1 MGTVVNI
8 GMFSRHA
15 SFSSIVRRPKGV
27 RGGGRADARR
37 AARAA
42 IAGDP
47 RTSIRGAS
55 SAPVK
60 SAPAVLANDED
71 AWLGILRDAVAR
83 EGGTLRCSP
92 SARPDHTRGVRA
104 FAQYWRRGDASSH
117 DEDDACY
124 HANQPFTGAEK
135 TKTADAKDGKGNVW
149 SNALE
154 FIRGSV
160 DIEDDV
166 DPAGSHPVLEALLA
180 RKRSGSVPSHRTD
193 GMRIGLAVEGGGM
206 KGVIS
211 AGACGEILRAGF
223 ADCFDAVYG
232 SSAGAMNLTYY
243 LANQPEGIRA
253 YEEDLVDGGF
263 LDLRRL
269 PALNRGRKGRKGKR
283 NEDGADED
291 DEEEKVQPAMD
302 VSYLVDGVMDGTTN
316 RALRWDLLMNSRVP
330 LKVVATS
337 LDTLTPVVLE
347 GPWRG
352 VEDLKQCLKASAAV
366 PTLAGPEPVTWRG
379 QRLVDA
385 AVMEPVPVHAAIAD
399 GCTHVLVLCTR
410 SLPPLGEK
418 RTESVSSEVSSV
430 PPSSITA
437 DSLVPAAAGNGG
449 PSRPNG
455 GMFFSRVGMFFDRR
469 RRRRGPAPSAAGGEG
484 NDYTERLHLAGDGT
498 ENTTERRKRQKNFI
512 IRALGGMLYHVVRGA
527 LLTPPHM
534 KDAWAT
540 YDLHRRLHDES
551 EGGEMKSLDD
561 ALILARD
568 NPDAAVKART
578 FPGGAHVF
586 PIAPP
591 VAPKGVSSLCQESE
605 DLAAASEAGRQAA
618 EAVFAPLL
626 NRNIASWS

>member
-1 MGTVVNI
+1 MNI
-8 GMFSRHA
+8 GMFSGHA

-27 RGGGRADARR
+27 RRGGRAAARR

-60 SAPAVLANDED
+60 SAPAALADDED

-117 DEDDACY
+117 DEDDALSSTN
-124 HANQPFTGAEK
+124 HSFIAEK
-135 TKTADAKDGKGNVW
+135 TKTAAAKDGKGPW

-166 DPAGSHPVLEALLA
+166 NPAGGHPVLEALLA
-180 RKRSGSVPSHRTD
+180 RKRSESVPGERTD

-211 AGACGEILRAGF
+211 AGACGEILRSGF

-283 NEDGADED
+283 NEDGSDED
-291 DEEEKVQPAMD
+291 DDEEKVQPAMD

-337 LDTLTPVVLE
+337 LDALTPVVLE

-366 PTLAGPEPVTWRG
+366 PTLAGPEPVMWRG

-418 RTESVSSEVSSV
+418 RTESVSSDVSSV

-437 DSLVPAAAGNGG
+437 DSLVPAAAGNG

-469 RRRRGPAPSAAGGEG
+469 RRRGPAPSAAGGEG
-484 NDYTERLHLAGDGT
+484 NVAVGDGT
-498 ENTTERRKRQKNFI
+498 ENTTERRKRKNFI
-512 IRALGGMLYHVVRGA
+512 VRALGGMLYHVVRGA

-540 YDLHRRLHDES
+540 YDLHCRLHDES

-568 NPDAAVKART
+568 DPDAAVRART

-605 DLAAASEAGRQAA
+605 VLAAASEAGRQAA

-626 NRNIASWS
+626 NGNIASWS

>member
-1 MGTVVNI
+1 MNI
-8 GMFSRHA
+8 GMFSGHA

-27 RGGGRADARR
+27 RRGGRAAARR

-60 SAPAVLANDED
+60 SAPAALADDED

-117 DEDDACY
+117 DEDDALSSTN
-124 HANQPFTGAEK
+124 HSFIAEK
-135 TKTADAKDGKGNVW
+135 TKTAAAKDGKGPW

-166 DPAGSHPVLEALLA
+166 DPAGGHPVLEALLA
-180 RKRSGSVPSHRTD
+180 RKRSESVPGERTD

-211 AGACGEILRAGF
+211 AGACGEILRSGF

-291 DEEEKVQPAMD
+291 DDEEKVQPAMD

-366 PTLAGPEPVTWRG
+366 PTLAGPEPVMWRG

-418 RTESVSSEVSSV
+418 RTESVSSDVSSV

-437 DSLVPAAAGNGG
+437 DSLVPAAAGNG

-469 RRRRGPAPSAAGGEG
+469 RRRGPAPSAAGGEG
-484 NDYTERLHLAGDGT
+484 NVAVGDGT
-498 ENTTERRKRQKNFI
+498 ENTTERRKRKNFI
-512 IRALGGMLYHVVRGA
+512 VRALGGMLYHVVRGA

-540 YDLHRRLHDES
+540 YDLHCRLHDES

-568 NPDAAVKART
+568 DPDAAVRART

-605 DLAAASEAGRQAA
+605 VLAAASEAGRQAA

>member
-1 MGTVVNI
+1 METLSNTA
-8 GMFSRHA
+8 MFSKLT
-15 SFSSIVRRPKGV
+15 SFSVNASRPKGV
-27 RGGGRADARR
+27 GRRGTGDARR
-37 AARAA
+37 EICAA

-47 RTSIRGAS
+47 RTSARVAT
-55 SAPVK
+55 
-60 SAPAVLANDED
+60 SAPASIPPAARVGEKD
-71 AWLGILRDAVAR
+71 AWLGILKNAVER
-83 EGGTLRCSP
+83 EGGTLKCSP

-104 FAQYWRRGDASSH
+104 SAQYWRMGDASSH
-117 DEDDACY
+117 DED
-124 HANQPFTGAEK
+124 GAWGASMKELQSSQAEESKK
-135 TKTADAKDGKGNVW
+135 TRKTSLW

-154 FIRGSV
+154 FIRGIV
-160 DIEDDV
+160 ELEDDV
-166 DPAGSHPVLEALLA
+166 DVDTEGHPVLEAILA
-180 RKRSGSVPSHRTD
+180 RKRSGSVPGDRSD

-211 AGACGEILRAGF
+211 AGMCGEMLRCGF

-243 LANQPEGIRA
+243 LANQPEGIAA

-269 PALNRGRKGRKGKR
+269 PALQRMGPRKGKKG
-283 NEDGADED
+283 ESMDKSWDESVDED
-291 DEEEKVQPAMD
+291 PGPDTVRPAMD
-302 VSYLVDGVMDGTTN
+302 VSYLVDGVMDHSPTRPLN
-316 RALRWDLLMNSRVP
+316 WDALINSRVP

-347 GPWRG
+347 GPWKG

-366 PTLAGPEPVTWRG
+366 PIFAGPEPVTWRG

-418 RTESVSSEVSSV
+418 MPASTADDPAV

-449 PSRPNG
+449 SSRPDG
-455 GMFFSRVGMFFDRR
+455 GMFFSRVGGFLDR

-484 NDYTERLHLAGDGT
+484 DGAMVEAS
-498 ENTTERRKRQKNFI
+498 ENTSEKKKRKNFI
-512 IRALGGMLYHVVRGA
+512 VKALGGMLYQVVRGA

-551 EGGEMKSLDD
+551 EGGEMQSLDD
-561 ALILARD
+561 ALLLARD
-568 NPDAAVKART
+568 DPSAATEAKT
-578 FPGGAHVF
+578 FPGGAHVY

-591 VAPKGVSSLCQESE
+591 VSPKGVGSLCQERE
-605 DLAAASEAGRQAA
+605 LLAAANEAGREAA
-618 EAVFAPLL
+618 EAVLVPLL
-626 NRNIASWS
+626 NRNIASWN

>member
-1 MGTVVNI
+1 METLSNTA
-8 GMFSRHA
+8 MFSKLT
-15 SFSSIVRRPKGV
+15 SFSVNASRPKGV
-27 RGGGRADARR
+27 GRRGRGDARR
-37 AARAA
+37 EIRAA

-47 RTSIRGAS
+47 RTSARVAT
-55 SAPVK
+55 
-60 SAPAVLANDED
+60 SAPASIRPAARVEEKD
-71 AWLGILRDAVAR
+71 AWLGILKNAVER
-83 EGGTLRCSP
+83 EGGTLKCSP

-104 FAQYWRRGDASSH
+104 FAQYWRMGDASSH
-117 DEDDACY
+117 DED
-124 HANQPFTGAEK
+124 GAWGASMKELQSSQAEESKK
-135 TKTADAKDGKGNVW
+135 TRKTSLW

-160 DIEDDV
+160 ELEDDV
-166 DPAGSHPVLEALLA
+166 DVDTEGHPVLEAILA
-180 RKRSGSVPSHRTD
+180 RKRSGSVPGDRSD

-211 AGACGEILRAGF
+211 AGMCGEMLRCGF

-243 LANQPEGIRA
+243 LANQPEGIAA

-269 PALNRGRKGRKGKR
+269 PALQRMGPRKGKKG
-283 NEDGADED
+283 ESMDKSWDESVDED
-291 DEEEKVQPAMD
+291 PGPDQVRPAMD
-302 VSYLVDGVMDGTTN
+302 VSYLVDGVMDHSPTRPLN
-316 RALRWDLLMNSRVP
+316 WDALINSRVP

-347 GPWRG
+347 GPWKG

-366 PTLAGPEPVTWRG
+366 PIFAGPEPVTWRG

-399 GCTHVLVLCTR
+399 GCTHVLVMCTR

-418 RTESVSSEVSSV
+418 MPASTADDPAV

-449 PSRPNG
+449 SSRPDG
-455 GMFFSRVGMFFDRR
+455 GMFFSRVGGFLDR

-484 NDYTERLHLAGDGT
+484 DVAMVEAS
-498 ENTTERRKRQKNFI
+498 ENTSEKKKRKNFI
-512 IRALGGMLYHVVRGA
+512 VKALGGMLYQVVRGA

-551 EGGEMKSLDD
+551 EGGEMQSLDD
-561 ALILARD
+561 ALLLARD
-568 NPDAAVKART
+568 DPSAATEAKT
-578 FPGGAHVF
+578 FPGGAHVY

-591 VAPKGVSSLCQESE
+591 VSPKGVGSLCQERE
-605 DLAAASEAGRQAA
+605 LLAAANEAGREAA
-618 EAVFAPLL
+618 EAVLVPLL
-626 NRNIASWS
+626 NRNIASWN

>member
-1 MGTVVNI
+1 METLSNTA
-8 GMFSRHA
+8 MFSKLT
-15 SFSSIVRRPKGV
+15 SFSVNASRPKGV
-27 RGGGRADARR
+27 GRRGTGDARR
-37 AARAA
+37 EICAA

-47 RTSIRGAS
+47 RTSARVAT
-55 SAPVK
+55 
-60 SAPAVLANDED
+60 SAPASIPPAARVGEKD
-71 AWLGILRDAVAR
+71 AWLGILKNAVER
-83 EGGTLRCSP
+83 EGGTLKCSP

-104 FAQYWRRGDASSH
+104 SAQYWRMGDASSH
-117 DEDDACY
+117 DED
-124 HANQPFTGAEK
+124 GAWGASMKELQSSQAEESKK
-135 TKTADAKDGKGNVW
+135 TRKTSLW

-154 FIRGSV
+154 FIRGIV
-160 DIEDDV
+160 ELEDDV
-166 DPAGSHPVLEALLA
+166 DVDTEGHPVLEAILA
-180 RKRSGSVPSHRTD
+180 RKRSGSVPGDRSD

-211 AGACGEILRAGF
+211 AGMCGEMLRCGF

-243 LANQPEGIRA
+243 LANQPEGIAA

-269 PALNRGRKGRKGKR
+269 PALQRMGPRKGKKG
-283 NEDGADED
+283 ESMDKSWDESVDED
-291 DEEEKVQPAMD
+291 PGPDTVRPAMD
-302 VSYLVDGVMDGTTN
+302 VSYLVDGVMDHSATRPLN
-316 RALRWDLLMNSRVP
+316 WDALINSRVP

-347 GPWRG
+347 GPWKG

-366 PTLAGPEPVTWRG
+366 PIFAGPEPVTWRG

-418 RTESVSSEVSSV
+418 MPASTADDPAV

-449 PSRPNG
+449 SSRPDG
-455 GMFFSRVGMFFDRR
+455 GMFFSRVGGFLDR

-484 NDYTERLHLAGDGT
+484 DVAMVEAS
-498 ENTTERRKRQKNFI
+498 ENTSEKKKWKNFI
-512 IRALGGMLYHVVRGA
+512 VKALGGMLYQVVRGA

-551 EGGEMKSLDD
+551 EGGEMQSLDD
-561 ALILARD
+561 ALLLARD
-568 NPDAAVKART
+568 DPSAATEAKT
-578 FPGGAHVF
+578 FPGGAHVY

-591 VAPKGVSSLCQESE
+591 VSPKGVGSLCQERE
-605 DLAAASEAGRQAA
+605 LLAAANEAGREAA
-618 EAVFAPLL
+618 EAVLVPLL
-626 NRNIASWS
+626 NRNIASWN

>member
-1 MGTVVNI
+1 METLSNTA
-8 GMFSRHA
+8 MFSKLT
-15 SFSSIVRRPKGV
+15 SFSVNASRPKGV
-27 RGGGRADARR
+27 GRRGRGDARR
-37 AARAA
+37 EIRAA

-47 RTSIRGAS
+47 RTSARVAT
-55 SAPVK
+55 
-60 SAPAVLANDED
+60 SAPASIPPAARVEEKD
-71 AWLGILRDAVAR
+71 AWLGILKNAVER
-83 EGGTLRCSP
+83 EGGTLKCSP

-104 FAQYWRRGDASSH
+104 FAQYWRMGDASSH
-117 DEDDACY
+117 DED
-124 HANQPFTGAEK
+124 GAWGASIKELQSSQAEESKK
-135 TKTADAKDGKGNVW
+135 TRKTSLW

-160 DIEDDV
+160 ELEDDV
-166 DPAGSHPVLEALLA
+166 DVDTEGHPVLEAILA
-180 RKRSGSVPSHRTD
+180 RKRSGSKPGDRSD

-211 AGACGEILRAGF
+211 AGMCGEMLRCGF

-243 LANQPEGIRA
+243 LANQPEGIAA

-269 PALNRGRKGRKGKR
+269 PALQRMGPRKGKKG
-283 NEDGADED
+283 ESMDKSWDESVDED
-291 DEEEKVQPAMD
+291 PGPDTVRPAMD
-302 VSYLVDGVMDGTTN
+302 VSYLVDGVMDHSPTRPLN
-316 RALRWDLLMNSRVP
+316 WDALINSRVP

-347 GPWRG
+347 GPWKG

-366 PTLAGPEPVTWRG
+366 PIFAGPEPVTWRG

-418 RTESVSSEVSSV
+418 MPASTADDPAV

-449 PSRPNG
+449 SSRPDG
-455 GMFFSRVGMFFDRR
+455 GMFFSRVGGFLDR

-484 NDYTERLHLAGDGT
+484 DVAMVEAS
-498 ENTTERRKRQKNFI
+498 ENTSEKKKRKNFI
-512 IRALGGMLYHVVRGA
+512 VKALGGMLYQVVRGA

-551 EGGEMKSLDD
+551 EGGEMQSLDD
-561 ALILARD
+561 ALLLARD
-568 NPDAAVKART
+568 DPSAASEAKT
-578 FPGGAHVF
+578 FPGGAHVY

-591 VAPKGVSSLCQESE
+591 VSPKGVGSLCQERE
-605 DLAAASEAGRQAA
+605 LLAAANEAGREAA
-618 EAVFAPLL
+618 EAVLVPLI
-626 NRNIASWS
+626 NRNIASWN

>member
-1 MGTVVNI
+1 METLSNTA
-8 GMFSRHA
+8 MFSKLT
-15 SFSSIVRRPKGV
+15 SFSVNASRPKGV
-27 RGGGRADARR
+27 GRRGTGDARR
-37 AARAA
+37 EICAA

-47 RTSIRGAS
+47 RTSARVAT
-55 SAPVK
+55 
-60 SAPAVLANDED
+60 SAPASIPPAARVGEKD
-71 AWLGILRDAVAR
+71 AWLGILKNAVER
-83 EGGTLRCSP
+83 EGGTLKCSP

-104 FAQYWRRGDASSH
+104 SAQYWRMGDASSH
-117 DEDDACY
+117 DED
-124 HANQPFTGAEK
+124 GAWGASMKELQSSQAEESKK
-135 TKTADAKDGKGNVW
+135 TRKTSLW

-154 FIRGSV
+154 FIRGIV
-160 DIEDDV
+160 ELEDDV
-166 DPAGSHPVLEALLA
+166 DVDTEGHPVLEAILA
-180 RKRSGSVPSHRTD
+180 RKRSGSVPGDRSD

-211 AGACGEILRAGF
+211 AGMCGEMLRCGF

-243 LANQPEGIRA
+243 LANQPEGIAA

-269 PALNRGRKGRKGKR
+269 PALQRMGPRKGKKG
-283 NEDGADED
+283 ESMDKSWDESVDED
-291 DEEEKVQPAMD
+291 PGPDSVRPAMD
-302 VSYLVDGVMDGTTN
+302 VSYLVDGVMDHSATRPLN
-316 RALRWDLLMNSRVP
+316 WDALINSRVP

-347 GPWRG
+347 GPWKG

-366 PTLAGPEPVTWRG
+366 PIFAGPEPVTWRG

-418 RTESVSSEVSSV
+418 MPASTADDPAV

-437 DSLVPAAAGNGG
+437 DSLVPAAAGNRGS
-449 PSRPNG
+449 SRPDG
-455 GMFFSRVGMFFDRR
+455 GMFFSRVGGFLDR

-484 NDYTERLHLAGDGT
+484 DVAMVEAS
-498 ENTTERRKRQKNFI
+498 ENTSEKKKWKNFI
-512 IRALGGMLYHVVRGA
+512 VKALGGMLYQFVRGA

-551 EGGEMKSLDD
+551 EGGEMQSLDD
-561 ALILARD
+561 ALLLARD
-568 NPDAAVKART
+568 DPSAATEAKT
-578 FPGGAHVF
+578 FPGGAHVY

-591 VAPKGVSSLCQESE
+591 VSPKGVGSLCQERE
-605 DLAAASEAGRQAA
+605 LLAAANEAGREAA
-618 EAVFAPLL
+618 EAVLVPLL
-626 NRNIASWS
+626 NRNIASWN

>member
-1 MGTVVNI
+1 M
-8 GMFSRHA
+8 
-15 SFSSIVRRPKGV
+15 
-27 RGGGRADARR
+27 
-37 AARAA
+37 
-42 IAGDP
+42 
-47 RTSIRGAS
+47 
-55 SAPVK
+55 K
-60 SAPAVLANDED
+60 SAPAALADDED

-117 DEDDACY
+117 DEDDALSSTN
-124 HANQPFTGAEK
+124 HSFIAEK
-135 TKTADAKDGKGNVW
+135 TKTAAAKDGKGPW

-166 DPAGSHPVLEALLA
+166 NPAGGHPVLEALLA
-180 RKRSGSVPSHRTD
+180 RKRSESVPGERTD

-211 AGACGEILRAGF
+211 AGACGEILRSGF

-283 NEDGADED
+283 NEDGSDED
-291 DEEEKVQPAMD
+291 DDEEKVQPAMD

-366 PTLAGPEPVTWRG
+366 PTLAGPEPVMWRG

-418 RTESVSSEVSSV
+418 RTESVSSDVSSV

-437 DSLVPAAAGNGG
+437 DSLVPAAAGNG

-469 RRRRGPAPSAAGGEG
+469 RRRGPAPSAAGGEG
-484 NDYTERLHLAGDGT
+484 NVAVGDGT
-498 ENTTERRKRQKNFI
+498 ENTTERRKRKNFI
-512 IRALGGMLYHVVRGA
+512 VRALGGMLYHVVRGA

-540 YDLHRRLHDES
+540 YDLHCRLHDES

-568 NPDAAVKART
+568 DPDAAVRART

-605 DLAAASEAGRQAA
+605 VLAAASEAGRQAA

>member
-1 MGTVVNI
+1 METLSNTA
-8 GMFSRHA
+8 MFSKLT
-15 SFSSIVRRPKGV
+15 SFSVNASRPKGV
-27 RGGGRADARR
+27 GRRGRGDARR
-37 AARAA
+37 EIRAA

-47 RTSIRGAS
+47 RTSARVAT
-55 SAPVK
+55 
-60 SAPAVLANDED
+60 SAPASIPPAARVEEKD
-71 AWLGILRDAVAR
+71 AWLGILKNAVER
-83 EGGTLRCSP
+83 EGGTLKCSP

-104 FAQYWRRGDASSH
+104 FAQYWRMGDASSH
-117 DEDDACY
+117 DED
-124 HANQPFTGAEK
+124 GAWGASIKELQSSQAEESKK
-135 TKTADAKDGKGNVW
+135 TRKTSLW

-160 DIEDDV
+160 ELEDDV
-166 DPAGSHPVLEALLA
+166 DVDTDGHPVLEAILA
-180 RKRSGSVPSHRTD
+180 RKRSGSVPGDRSD

-211 AGACGEILRAGF
+211 AGMCGEMLRCGF

-243 LANQPEGIRA
+243 LANQPEGIAA

-269 PALNRGRKGRKGKR
+269 PALQRMGPRKGKKG
-283 NEDGADED
+283 ESMDKSWDESVDED
-291 DEEEKVQPAMD
+291 PGPDTVRPAMD
-302 VSYLVDGVMDGTTN
+302 VSYLVDGVMDHSPTRPLN
-316 RALRWDLLMNSRVP
+316 WDALINSRVP

-347 GPWRG
+347 GPWKG

-366 PTLAGPEPVTWRG
+366 PIFAGPEPVTWRG

-418 RTESVSSEVSSV
+418 MPASIADDPAV

-449 PSRPNG
+449 SSRPDG
-455 GMFFSRVGMFFDRR
+455 GMFFSRVGGFLDR

-484 NDYTERLHLAGDGT
+484 DVAMVEAS
-498 ENTTERRKRQKNFI
+498 ENTSEKKKRKNFI
-512 IRALGGMLYHVVRGA
+512 VKALGGMLYQVVRGA

-551 EGGEMKSLDD
+551 EGGEMQSLDD
-561 ALILARD
+561 ALLLARD
-568 NPDAAVKART
+568 DPSAATEART
-578 FPGGAHVF
+578 FPGGAHVY

-591 VAPKGVSSLCQESE
+591 VSPKGVGSLCQERE
-605 DLAAASEAGRQAA
+605 LLAAANEAGREAA
-618 EAVFAPLL
+618 EAVLVPLL
-626 NRNIASWS
+626 NRNIASWN

>member
-1 MGTVVNI
+1 METLSNTA
-8 GMFSRHA
+8 MFSKLT
-15 SFSSIVRRPKGV
+15 SFSVNASRPKGV
-27 RGGGRADARR
+27 GRRGRGDARR
-37 AARAA
+37 EIRAA

-47 RTSIRGAS
+47 RTSARVAT
-55 SAPVK
+55 
-60 SAPAVLANDED
+60 SAPASASIPPAARVEEKD
-71 AWLGILRDAVAR
+71 AWLGILKNAVER
-83 EGGTLRCSP
+83 EGGTLKCSP

-104 FAQYWRRGDASSH
+104 FAQYWRMGDASSH
-117 DEDDACY
+117 DED
-124 HANQPFTGAEK
+124 GAWGASMKELQSSQAEESKK
-135 TKTADAKDGKGNVW
+135 TRKTSLW

-160 DIEDDV
+160 ELEDDV
-166 DPAGSHPVLEALLA
+166 DVDTEGHPVLEAILA
-180 RKRSGSVPSHRTD
+180 RKRSGSVPGDRSD

-211 AGACGEILRAGF
+211 AGMCGEMLRCGF
-223 ADCFDAVYG
+223 VDCFDAVYG

-243 LANQPEGIRA
+243 LANQPEGIAA

-269 PALNRGRKGRKGKR
+269 PALQRMGPRKGKKG
-283 NEDGADED
+283 ESMDED
-291 DEEEKVQPAMD
+291 VDKKDDVGDDQVRPAMD
-302 VSYLVDGVMDGTTN
+302 VSYLVDGVMDHSPTRPLN
-316 RALRWDLLMNSRVP
+316 WDALINSRVP

-347 GPWRG
+347 GPWKG

-366 PTLAGPEPVTWRG
+366 PIFAGPEPVTWRG

-418 RTESVSSEVSSV
+418 MPASTADDPAV

-437 DSLVPAAAGNGG
+437 DSLVPAAAGDGG
-449 PSRPNG
+449 SSRPDG
-455 GMFFSRVGMFFDRR
+455 GMFFSRVGGFLDR

-484 NDYTERLHLAGDGT
+484 DVAMVEAS
-498 ENTTERRKRQKNFI
+498 ENTSEKKKRKNFI
-512 IRALGGMLYHVVRGA
+512 VKALGGMLYQVVRGA

-551 EGGEMKSLDD
+551 EGGEMQSLDD
-561 ALILARD
+561 ALLLARD
-568 NPDAAVKART
+568 DPSAATEAKT
-578 FPGGAHVF
+578 FPGGAHVY

-591 VAPKGVSSLCQESE
+591 VSPKGVGSLCQERE
-605 DLAAASEAGRQAA
+605 LLAAANEAGREAA
-618 EAVFAPLL
+618 EAVLVPLL
-626 NRNIASWS
+626 NRNIASWN

>member
-1 MGTVVNI
+1 METLSNTA
-8 GMFSRHA
+8 MFSKLT
-15 SFSSIVRRPKGV
+15 SFSVNASRPKGV
-27 RGGGRADARR
+27 GRRGRGDARR
-37 AARAA
+37 EIRAA

-47 RTSIRGAS
+47 RTSARVAT
-55 SAPVK
+55 
-60 SAPAVLANDED
+60 SAPASIPPAARVGEKD
-71 AWLGILRDAVAR
+71 AWLGILKNAVER
-83 EGGTLRCSP
+83 EGGTLKCSP

-104 FAQYWRRGDASSH
+104 SAQYWRMGDASSH
-117 DEDDACY
+117 DED
-124 HANQPFTGAEK
+124 GAWGASMKELQSSQAEESKK
-135 TKTADAKDGKGNVW
+135 TRKTSLW

-160 DIEDDV
+160 ELEDDV
-166 DPAGSHPVLEALLA
+166 DVDTEGHPVLEAILA
-180 RKRSGSVPSHRTD
+180 RKRSGSVPGDRSD

-211 AGACGEILRAGF
+211 AGMCGEMLRCGF

-243 LANQPEGIRA
+243 LANQPEGIAA

-269 PALNRGRKGRKGKR
+269 PALQRMGPRKGKKG
-283 NEDGADED
+283 ESMDKSWDESVDED
-291 DEEEKVQPAMD
+291 PGPDTVRPAMD
-302 VSYLVDGVMDGTTN
+302 VSYLVDGVMDHSATRPLN
-316 RALRWDLLMNSRVP
+316 WDALINSRVP

-347 GPWRG
+347 GPWKG

-366 PTLAGPEPVTWRG
+366 PIFAGPEPVTWRG

-418 RTESVSSEVSSV
+418 MPASTADDPAV

-449 PSRPNG
+449 SSRPDG
-455 GMFFSRVGMFFDRR
+455 GMFFSRVGGFLDR

-484 NDYTERLHLAGDGT
+484 DVAMVEAS
-498 ENTTERRKRQKNFI
+498 ENTSEKKKRKNFI
-512 IRALGGMLYHVVRGA
+512 VKALGGMLYQVVRGA

-551 EGGEMKSLDD
+551 EGGEMQSLDD
-561 ALILARD
+561 ALLLARD
-568 NPDAAVKART
+568 DPSAATEAKT
-578 FPGGAHVF
+578 FPGGAHVY

-591 VAPKGVSSLCQESE
+591 VSPKGVGSLCQERE
-605 DLAAASEAGRQAA
+605 LLAAANEAGREAA
-618 EAVFAPLL
+618 EAVLVPLL
-626 NRNIASWS
+626 NRNIASWN

>member
-8 GMFSRHA
+8 GMFSGHA

-27 RGGGRADARR
+27 RRGGRAAARR

-60 SAPAVLANDED
+60 SAPAALADDED

-117 DEDDACY
+117 DEDDALSSTN
-124 HANQPFTGAEK
+124 HSFIAEK
-135 TKTADAKDGKGNVW
+135 TKTAAAKDGKGPW

-166 DPAGSHPVLEALLA
+166 DPAGGHPVLEALLA
-180 RKRSGSVPSHRTD
+180 RKRSESVPGERTD

-211 AGACGEILRAGF
+211 AGACGEILRSGF

-283 NEDGADED
+283 NEDGSDED
-291 DEEEKVQPAMD
+291 DDEEKVQPAMD

-366 PTLAGPEPVTWRG
+366 PTLAGPEPVMWRG

-437 DSLVPAAAGNGG
+437 DSLVPAAAGNG

-469 RRRRGPAPSAAGGEG
+469 RRRGPAPSAAGGEG
-484 NDYTERLHLAGDGT
+484 NVAVGDGT
-498 ENTTERRKRQKNFI
+498 ENTTERRKRKNFI
-512 IRALGGMLYHVVRGA
+512 VRALGGMLYHVVRGA

-540 YDLHRRLHDES
+540 YDLHCRLHDES

-568 NPDAAVKART
+568 DPDAAVRART

-605 DLAAASEAGRQAA
+605 VLAAASEAGRQAA

>member
-1 MGTVVNI
+1 METLSNTA
-8 GMFSRHA
+8 MFSKLT
-15 SFSSIVRRPKGV
+15 SFSVNASRPKGV
-27 RGGGRADARR
+27 GRRGRGDARR
-37 AARAA
+37 EIRAA

-47 RTSIRGAS
+47 RTSARVAT
-55 SAPVK
+55 
-60 SAPAVLANDED
+60 SAPASIPPAARVGEKD
-71 AWLGILRDAVAR
+71 AWLGILKNAVER
-83 EGGTLRCSP
+83 EGGTLKCSP

-104 FAQYWRRGDASSH
+104 SAQYWRMGDASSH
-117 DEDDACY
+117 DED
-124 HANQPFTGAEK
+124 GAWGASIKELQSSQAEESKK
-135 TKTADAKDGKGNVW
+135 TRKTSLW

-154 FIRGSV
+154 FIRGIV
-160 DIEDDV
+160 ELEDDV
-166 DPAGSHPVLEALLA
+166 DVDTEGHPVLEAILA
-180 RKRSGSVPSHRTD
+180 RKRSGSVPGDRSD

-211 AGACGEILRAGF
+211 AGMCGEMLRCGF

-243 LANQPEGIRA
+243 LANQPEGIAA

-269 PALNRGRKGRKGKR
+269 PALQRMGPRKGKKG
-283 NEDGADED
+283 ESMDKSWDESVDED
-291 DEEEKVQPAMD
+291 PGPDTVRPAMD
-302 VSYLVDGVMDGTTN
+302 VSYLVDGVMDHSATRPLN
-316 RALRWDLLMNSRVP
+316 WDALINSRVP

-347 GPWRG
+347 GPWKG

-366 PTLAGPEPVTWRG
+366 PIFAGPEPVTWRG

-418 RTESVSSEVSSV
+418 MPASTADDPAV

-449 PSRPNG
+449 SSRPDG
-455 GMFFSRVGMFFDRR
+455 GMFFSRVGGFLDR

-484 NDYTERLHLAGDGT
+484 DVAMVEAS
-498 ENTTERRKRQKNFI
+498 ENTSEKKKRKNFI
-512 IRALGGMLYHVVRGA
+512 VKALGGMLYQVVRGA

-551 EGGEMKSLDD
+551 EGGEMQSLDD
-561 ALILARD
+561 ALLLARD
-568 NPDAAVKART
+568 DPSAATEART
-578 FPGGAHVF
+578 FPGGAHVY

-591 VAPKGVSSLCQESE
+591 VSPKGVGSLCQERE
-605 DLAAASEAGRQAA
+605 LLAAANEAGREAA
-618 EAVFAPLL
+618 EAVLVPLL
-626 NRNIASWS
+626 NRNIASWN

>member
-1 MGTVVNI
+1 METLSNTA
-8 GMFSRHA
+8 MFSKLT
-15 SFSSIVRRPKGV
+15 SFSVNASRPKGV
-27 RGGGRADARR
+27 GRRGRGDARR
-37 AARAA
+37 EIRAA

-47 RTSIRGAS
+47 RTSARVAT
-55 SAPVK
+55 
-60 SAPAVLANDED
+60 SAPASIPPAARVEEKD
-71 AWLGILRDAVAR
+71 AWLGILKNAVER
-83 EGGTLRCSP
+83 EGGTLKCSP

-104 FAQYWRRGDASSH
+104 FAQYWRMGDASSH
-117 DEDDACY
+117 DED
-124 HANQPFTGAEK
+124 GAWGASIKELQSSQAEESKK
-135 TKTADAKDGKGNVW
+135 TRKTSLW

-160 DIEDDV
+160 ELEDDV
-166 DPAGSHPVLEALLA
+166 DVDTEGHPVLEAILA
-180 RKRSGSVPSHRTD
+180 RKRSGSVPGDRSD

-211 AGACGEILRAGF
+211 AGMCGEMLRCGF

-243 LANQPEGIRA
+243 LANQPEGIAA

-269 PALNRGRKGRKGKR
+269 PALQRMGPRKGKKG
-283 NEDGADED
+283 ESMDKSWDESVDED
-291 DEEEKVQPAMD
+291 PGPDTVRPAMD
-302 VSYLVDGVMDGTTN
+302 VSYLVDGVMDHSPTRPLN
-316 RALRWDLLMNSRVP
+316 WDALINSRVP

-347 GPWRG
+347 GPWKG

-366 PTLAGPEPVTWRG
+366 PIFAGPEPVTWRG

-399 GCTHVLVLCTR
+399 GCTHFLVLCTR

-418 RTESVSSEVSSV
+418 MPASTADDPAV

-449 PSRPNG
+449 SSRPDG
-455 GMFFSRVGMFFDRR
+455 GMFFSRVGGFLDR

-484 NDYTERLHLAGDGT
+484 DVAMVEAS
-498 ENTTERRKRQKNFI
+498 ENTSEKKKRKNFI
-512 IRALGGMLYHVVRGA
+512 VKALGGMLYQVVRGA

-551 EGGEMKSLDD
+551 EGGEMQSLDD
-561 ALILARD
+561 ALLLARD
-568 NPDAAVKART
+568 DPSAATEAKT
-578 FPGGAHVF
+578 FPGGAHVY

-591 VAPKGVSSLCQESE
+591 VSPKGVGSLCQERE
-605 DLAAASEAGRQAA
+605 LLAAANEAGREAA
-618 EAVFAPLL
+618 EAVLVPLL
-626 NRNIASWS
+626 NRNIASWN

>member
-1 MGTVVNI
+1 METLSNTA
-8 GMFSRHA
+8 MFSKLT
-15 SFSSIVRRPKGV
+15 SFSVNASRPKGV
-27 RGGGRADARR
+27 GRRGRGDARR
-37 AARAA
+37 EIRAA

-47 RTSIRGAS
+47 RTSARVAT
-55 SAPVK
+55 
-60 SAPAVLANDED
+60 SAPASIPPAARVEEKD
-71 AWLGILRDAVAR
+71 AWLGILKNAVER
-83 EGGTLRCSP
+83 EGGTLKCSP

-104 FAQYWRRGDASSH
+104 FAQYWRMGDASSH
-117 DEDDACY
+117 DED
-124 HANQPFTGAEK
+124 GAWGASIKELQSSQAEESKK
-135 TKTADAKDGKGNVW
+135 TRKTSLW

-160 DIEDDV
+160 ELEDDV
-166 DPAGSHPVLEALLA
+166 DVDTDGHPVLEAILA
-180 RKRSGSVPSHRTD
+180 RKRSGSVPGDRSD

-211 AGACGEILRAGF
+211 AGMCGEMLRCGF

-243 LANQPEGIRA
+243 LANQPEGIAA

-269 PALNRGRKGRKGKR
+269 PALQRMGPRKGKKG
-283 NEDGADED
+283 ESMDKSWDESVDED
-291 DEEEKVQPAMD
+291 PGPDTVRPAMD
-302 VSYLVDGVMDGTTN
+302 VSYLVDGVMDHSPTRPLN
-316 RALRWDLLMNSRVP
+316 WDALINSRVP

-347 GPWRG
+347 GPWKG

-366 PTLAGPEPVTWRG
+366 PIFAGPEPVTWRG
-379 QRLVDA
+379 QRLVNA

-418 RTESVSSEVSSV
+418 MPASIADDPAV

-449 PSRPNG
+449 SSRPDG
-455 GMFFSRVGMFFDRR
+455 GMFFSRVGGFLDR

-484 NDYTERLHLAGDGT
+484 DVAMVEAS
-498 ENTTERRKRQKNFI
+498 ENTSEKKKRKNFI
-512 IRALGGMLYHVVRGA
+512 VKALGGMLYQVVRGA

-551 EGGEMKSLDD
+551 EGGEMQSLDD
-561 ALILARD
+561 ALLLARD
-568 NPDAAVKART
+568 DPSAASEAKT
-578 FPGGAHVF
+578 FPGGAHVY

-591 VAPKGVSSLCQESE
+591 VSPKGVGSLCQERE
-605 DLAAASEAGRQAA
+605 LLAAANEAGREAA
-618 EAVFAPLL
+618 EAVLVPLL
-626 NRNIASWS
+626 NRNIASWN

>member
-1 MGTVVNI
+1 METLSNTA
-8 GMFSRHA
+8 MFSKLT
-15 SFSSIVRRPKGV
+15 SFSVNASRPKGV
-27 RGGGRADARR
+27 GRRGRGDARR
-37 AARAA
+37 EIRAA

-47 RTSIRGAS
+47 RTSARVAT
-55 SAPVK
+55 
-60 SAPAVLANDED
+60 SAPASIPPAARVEEKD
-71 AWLGILRDAVAR
+71 AWLGILKNAVER
-83 EGGTLRCSP
+83 EGGTLKCSP

-104 FAQYWRRGDASSH
+104 FAQYWRMGDASSH
-117 DEDDACY
+117 DED
-124 HANQPFTGAEK
+124 GAWGASIKELQSSQAEESKK
-135 TKTADAKDGKGNVW
+135 TRKTSLW

-160 DIEDDV
+160 ELEDDV
-166 DPAGSHPVLEALLA
+166 DVDTEGHPVLEAILA
-180 RKRSGSVPSHRTD
+180 RKRSGSVPGDRSD

-211 AGACGEILRAGF
+211 AGMCGEMLRCGF

-243 LANQPEGIRA
+243 LANQPEGIAA

-269 PALNRGRKGRKGKR
+269 PALQRMGPRKGKKG
-283 NEDGADED
+283 ESMDKSWDESVDED
-291 DEEEKVQPAMD
+291 PGPDTVRPAMD
-302 VSYLVDGVMDGTTN
+302 VSYLVDGVMDHSPTRPLN
-316 RALRWDLLMNSRVP
+316 WDALINSRVP

-347 GPWRG
+347 GPWKG

-366 PTLAGPEPVTWRG
+366 PIFAGPEPVTWRG

-418 RTESVSSEVSSV
+418 MPASTADDPAV

-449 PSRPNG
+449 SSRPDG
-455 GMFFSRVGMFFDRR
+455 GMFFSRVGGFLDR

-484 NDYTERLHLAGDGT
+484 DVAMVEAS
-498 ENTTERRKRQKNFI
+498 ENTSEKKKRKNFI
-512 IRALGGMLYHVVRGA
+512 VKALGGMLYQVVRGA

-551 EGGEMKSLDD
+551 EGGEMQSLDD
-561 ALILARD
+561 ALLLARD
-568 NPDAAVKART
+568 DPSAASEAKT
-578 FPGGAHVF
+578 FPGGAHVY

-591 VAPKGVSSLCQESE
+591 VSPKGVGSLCQERE
-605 DLAAASEAGRQAA
+605 LLAAANEAGREAA
-618 EAVFAPLL
+618 EAVLVPLL
-626 NRNIASWS
+626 NRNIASWN

>member
-1 MGTVVNI
+1 METLSNTA
-8 GMFSRHA
+8 MFSKLT
-15 SFSSIVRRPKGV
+15 SFSVNASRPKGV
-27 RGGGRADARR
+27 GRRGRGDARR
-37 AARAA
+37 EIRAA

-47 RTSIRGAS
+47 RTSARVAT
-55 SAPVK
+55 
-60 SAPAVLANDED
+60 SAPASILDPSAARVGEKD
-71 AWLGILRDAVAR
+71 AWLGILKNAVER
-83 EGGTLRCSP
+83 EGGTLKCSP

-104 FAQYWRRGDASSH
+104 FAQYWRMGDASSH
-117 DEDDACY
+117 DED
-124 HANQPFTGAEK
+124 GAWGASMKELQSSQAEESKK
-135 TKTADAKDGKGNVW
+135 TRKTSLW

-160 DIEDDV
+160 ELEDDV
-166 DPAGSHPVLEALLA
+166 DVDTEGHPVLEAILA
-180 RKRSGSVPSHRTD
+180 RKRSGSVPGDRSD

-211 AGACGEILRAGF
+211 AGMCGEMLRCGF

-243 LANQPEGIRA
+243 LANQPEGIAA

-269 PALNRGRKGRKGKR
+269 PALQRMGPRKGKKG
-283 NEDGADED
+283 ESMDKSWDESVDED
-291 DEEEKVQPAMD
+291 PGPDTVRPAMD
-302 VSYLVDGVMDGTTN
+302 VSYLVDGVMDHSPTRPLN
-316 RALRWDLLMNSRVP
+316 WDALITSRVP

-347 GPWRG
+347 GPWKG

-366 PTLAGPEPVTWRG
+366 PIFAGPEPVTWRG

-418 RTESVSSEVSSV
+418 MPASTADDPAV

-449 PSRPNG
+449 SSRPDG
-455 GMFFSRVGMFFDRR
+455 GMFFSRVGGFLDR
-469 RRRRGPAPSAAGGEG
+469 RRRRGPAPSAAGG
-484 NDYTERLHLAGDGT
+484 DGDVAMVEAS
-498 ENTTERRKRQKNFI
+498 ENTSEKKKRKNFI
-512 IRALGGMLYHVVRGA
+512 VKALGGMLYQVVRGA

-551 EGGEMKSLDD
+551 EGGEMQSLDD
-561 ALILARD
+561 ALLLARD
-568 NPDAAVKART
+568 DPSAATEAKT
-578 FPGGAHVF
+578 FPGGAHVY

-591 VAPKGVSSLCQESE
+591 VSPKGVGSLCQERE
-605 DLAAASEAGRQAA
+605 LLAAANEAGREAA
-618 EAVFAPLL
+618 EAVLVPLL
-626 NRNIASWS
+626 NRNIASWN

>member
-1 MGTVVNI
+1 METLSNTA
-8 GMFSRHA
+8 MFSKLT
-15 SFSSIVRRPKGV
+15 SFSVNASRPKGV
-27 RGGGRADARR
+27 GRRGRGDARR
-37 AARAA
+37 EIRAA

-47 RTSIRGAS
+47 RTSARVAT
-55 SAPVK
+55 
-60 SAPAVLANDED
+60 SAPASIPPAARVGEKD
-71 AWLGILRDAVAR
+71 AWLGILKNAVER
-83 EGGTLRCSP
+83 EGGTLKCSP

-104 FAQYWRRGDASSH
+104 FAQYWRMGDASSH
-117 DEDDACY
+117 DED
-124 HANQPFTGAEK
+124 GAWGASMKELQSSQAEESKK
-135 TKTADAKDGKGNVW
+135 TRKTSLW

-154 FIRGSV
+154 FIRGIV
-160 DIEDDV
+160 ELEDDV
-166 DPAGSHPVLEALLA
+166 DVDTEGHPVLEAILA
-180 RKRSGSVPSHRTD
+180 RKRSGSVPGDRSD

-211 AGACGEILRAGF
+211 AGMCGEMLRCGF

-243 LANQPEGIRA
+243 LANQPEGIAA

-269 PALNRGRKGRKGKR
+269 PALQRMGPRKGKKG
-283 NEDGADED
+283 ESMDKSWDESVDED
-291 DEEEKVQPAMD
+291 PGPDTVRPAMD
-302 VSYLVDGVMDGTTN
+302 VSYLVDGVMDHSATRPLN
-316 RALRWDLLMNSRVP
+316 WDALINSRVP

-347 GPWRG
+347 GPWKG

-366 PTLAGPEPVTWRG
+366 PIFAGPEPVTWRG

-418 RTESVSSEVSSV
+418 MPASTADDPAV

-449 PSRPNG
+449 SSRPDG
-455 GMFFSRVGMFFDRR
+455 GMFFSRVGGFLDR

-484 NDYTERLHLAGDGT
+484 DVAMVEAS
-498 ENTTERRKRQKNFI
+498 ENTSEKKKRKNFI
-512 IRALGGMLYHVVRGA
+512 VKALGGMLYQVVRGA

-551 EGGEMKSLDD
+551 EGGEMQSLDD
-561 ALILARD
+561 ALLLARD
-568 NPDAAVKART
+568 DPSAATEAKT
-578 FPGGAHVF
+578 FPGGAHVY

-591 VAPKGVSSLCQESE
+591 VSPKGVGSLCQERE
-605 DLAAASEAGRQAA
+605 LLAAANEAGREAA
-618 EAVFAPLL
+618 EAVLVPLL
-626 NRNIASWS
+626 NRNIASWN

>member
-1 MGTVVNI
+1 MNI
-8 GMFSRHA
+8 GMFSGHA

-27 RGGGRADARR
+27 RRGGRAAARR

-60 SAPAVLANDED
+60 SAPAALADDED

-117 DEDDACY
+117 DEDDALSSTN
-124 HANQPFTGAEK
+124 HSFIAEK
-135 TKTADAKDGKGNVW
+135 TKTAAAKDGKGPW

-166 DPAGSHPVLEALLA
+166 DPAGGHPVLEALLA
-180 RKRSGSVPSHRTD
+180 RKRSESVPGERTD

-211 AGACGEILRAGF
+211 AGACGEILRSGF

-283 NEDGADED
+283 NEDGSDED
-291 DEEEKVQPAMD
+291 DDEEKVQPAMD

-366 PTLAGPEPVTWRG
+366 PTLAGPEPVMWRG

-437 DSLVPAAAGNGG
+437 DSLVPAAAGNG

-469 RRRRGPAPSAAGGEG
+469 RRRGPAPSAAGGEG
-484 NDYTERLHLAGDGT
+484 NVAVGDGT
-498 ENTTERRKRQKNFI
+498 ENTTERRKRKNFI
-512 IRALGGMLYHVVRGA
+512 VRALGGMLYHVVRGA

-540 YDLHRRLHDES
+540 YDLHCRLHDES

-568 NPDAAVKART
+568 DPDAAVRART

-605 DLAAASEAGRQAA
+605 VLAAASEAGRQAA

>member
-1 MGTVVNI
+1 METLSNTA
-8 GMFSRHA
+8 MFSKLT
-15 SFSSIVRRPKGV
+15 SFSVNASRPKGV
-27 RGGGRADARR
+27 GRRGRGDARR
-37 AARAA
+37 EIRAA

-47 RTSIRGAS
+47 RTSARVAT
-55 SAPVK
+55 
-60 SAPAVLANDED
+60 SAPASIPPAARVEEKD
-71 AWLGILRDAVAR
+71 AWLGILKNAVER
-83 EGGTLRCSP
+83 EGGTLKCSP

-104 FAQYWRRGDASSH
+104 FAQYWRMGDASSH
-117 DEDDACY
+117 DED
-124 HANQPFTGAEK
+124 GAWGASIKELQSSQAEESKK
-135 TKTADAKDGKGNVW
+135 TRKTSLW

-160 DIEDDV
+160 ELEDDV
-166 DPAGSHPVLEALLA
+166 DVDTEGHPVLEAILA
-180 RKRSGSVPSHRTD
+180 RKRSGSVPGDRSD

-211 AGACGEILRAGF
+211 AGMCGEMLRCGF

-243 LANQPEGIRA
+243 LANQPEGIAA

-269 PALNRGRKGRKGKR
+269 PALQRMGPRKGKKG
-283 NEDGADED
+283 ESMDKSWDESVDED
-291 DEEEKVQPAMD
+291 PGPDTVRPAMD
-302 VSYLVDGVMDGTTN
+302 VSYLVDGVMDHSPTRPLN
-316 RALRWDLLMNSRVP
+316 WDALINSRVP

-347 GPWRG
+347 GPWKG

-366 PTLAGPEPVTWRG
+366 PIFAGPEPVTWRG

-418 RTESVSSEVSSV
+418 MPASTADDPAV

-449 PSRPNG
+449 SSRPDG
-455 GMFFSRVGMFFDRR
+455 GMFFSRVGGFLDR

-484 NDYTERLHLAGDGT
+484 DVAMVEAS
-498 ENTTERRKRQKNFI
+498 ENTSEKKKRKNFI
-512 IRALGGMLYHVVRGA
+512 VKALGGMLYQVVRGA

-551 EGGEMKSLDD
+551 EGGEMQSLDD
-561 ALILARD
+561 ALLLARD
-568 NPDAAVKART
+568 DPSAATEAKT
-578 FPGGAHVF
+578 FPGGAHVY

-591 VAPKGVSSLCQESE
+591 VSPKGVGSLCQERE
-605 DLAAASEAGRQAA
+605 LLAAANEAGREAA
-618 EAVFAPLL
+618 EAVLVPLL
-626 NRNIASWS
+626 NRNIASWN

>member
-8 GMFSRHA
+8 GMFSGHA

-27 RGGGRADARR
+27 RRGGRAAARR

-60 SAPAVLANDED
+60 SAPAALADDED

-117 DEDDACY
+117 DEDDALSSTN
-124 HANQPFTGAEK
+124 HSFIAEK
-135 TKTADAKDGKGNVW
+135 TKTAAAKDGKGPW

-166 DPAGSHPVLEALLA
+166 NPAGGHPVLEALLA
-180 RKRSGSVPSHRTD
+180 RKRSESVPGERTD

-211 AGACGEILRAGF
+211 AGACGEILRSGF

-291 DEEEKVQPAMD
+291 DDEEKVQPAMD

-366 PTLAGPEPVTWRG
+366 PTLAGPEPVMWRG

-418 RTESVSSEVSSV
+418 RTESVSSDVSSV

-437 DSLVPAAAGNGG
+437 DSLVPAAAGNG

-469 RRRRGPAPSAAGGEG
+469 RRRGPAPSAAGGEG
-484 NDYTERLHLAGDGT
+484 NVAVGDGT
-498 ENTTERRKRQKNFI
+498 ENTTERRKRKNFI
-512 IRALGGMLYHVVRGA
+512 VRALGGMLYHVVRGA

-540 YDLHRRLHDES
+540 YDLHCRLHDES

-568 NPDAAVKART
+568 DPDAAVRART

-605 DLAAASEAGRQAA
+605 VLAAASEAGRQAA

>member
-1 MGTVVNI
+1 M
-8 GMFSRHA
+8 
-15 SFSSIVRRPKGV
+15 
-27 RGGGRADARR
+27 
-37 AARAA
+37 
-42 IAGDP
+42 
-47 RTSIRGAS
+47 
-55 SAPVK
+55 K
-60 SAPAVLANDED
+60 SAPAALADDED

-117 DEDDACY
+117 DEDDALSSTN
-124 HANQPFTGAEK
+124 HSFIAEK
-135 TKTADAKDGKGNVW
+135 TKTAAAKDGKGPW

-166 DPAGSHPVLEALLA
+166 DPAGGHPVLEALLA
-180 RKRSGSVPSHRTD
+180 RKRSESVPGERTD

-211 AGACGEILRAGF
+211 AGACGEILRSGF

-283 NEDGADED
+283 NEDGSDED
-291 DEEEKVQPAMD
+291 DDEEKVQPAMD

-366 PTLAGPEPVTWRG
+366 PTLAGPEPVMWRG

-418 RTESVSSEVSSV
+418 RTESVSSDVSSV

-437 DSLVPAAAGNGG
+437 DSLVPAAAGNG

-469 RRRRGPAPSAAGGEG
+469 RRRGPAPSAAGGEG
-484 NDYTERLHLAGDGT
+484 NVAVGDGT
-498 ENTTERRKRQKNFI
+498 ENTTERRKRKNFI
-512 IRALGGMLYHVVRGA
+512 VRALGGMLYHVVRGA

-540 YDLHRRLHDES
+540 YDLHCRLHDES

-568 NPDAAVKART
+568 DPDAAVRART

-605 DLAAASEAGRQAA
+605 VLAAASEAGRQAA

>member
-1 MGTVVNI
+1 METLSNTA
-8 GMFSRHA
+8 MFSKLT
-15 SFSSIVRRPKGV
+15 SFSVNASRPKGV
-27 RGGGRADARR
+27 GRRGTGDARR
-37 AARAA
+37 EIRAA

-47 RTSIRGAS
+47 RTSARVATS
-55 SAPVK
+55 SAPA
-60 SAPAVLANDED
+60 SIPPAARVGEKD
-71 AWLGILRDAVAR
+71 AWLGILKNAVER
-83 EGGTLRCSP
+83 EGGTLKCSP

-104 FAQYWRRGDASSH
+104 FAQYWRMGDASSH
-117 DEDDACY
+117 DED
-124 HANQPFTGAEK
+124 GAWGASMKELQSSQAEESKK
-135 TKTADAKDGKGNVW
+135 TRKTSLW

-154 FIRGSV
+154 FIRGSG
-160 DIEDDV
+160 EDDV
-166 DPAGSHPVLEALLA
+166 DVDTEGHPVLEAILA
-180 RKRSGSVPSHRTD
+180 RKRSGSVPGDRSD

-211 AGACGEILRAGF
+211 AGMCGEMLRCGF

-243 LANQPEGIRA
+243 LANQPEGIAA

-269 PALNRGRKGRKGKR
+269 PALQRMGPRKGKKG
-283 NEDGADED
+283 ESMDKSWDESVDED
-291 DEEEKVQPAMD
+291 PGPDTVRPAMD
-302 VSYLVDGVMDGTTN
+302 VSYLVDGVMDHSATRPLN
-316 RALRWDLLMNSRVP
+316 WDALINSRVP

-347 GPWRG
+347 GPWKG

-366 PTLAGPEPVTWRG
+366 PIFAGPEPVTWRG

-418 RTESVSSEVSSV
+418 MPASTADDPAV

-437 DSLVPAAAGNGG
+437 DSLVPAAAGNRGS
-449 PSRPNG
+449 SRPDG
-455 GMFFSRVGMFFDRR
+455 GMFFSRVGGFLDR
-469 RRRRGPAPSAAGGEG
+469 RRRRGPAPSAAGGG
-484 NDYTERLHLAGDGT
+484 GDVAMGEAS
-498 ENTTERRKRQKNFI
+498 ENTSEKKKRKNFI
-512 IRALGGMLYHVVRGA
+512 VKALGGMLYQVVRGA

-551 EGGEMKSLDD
+551 EGGEMQSLDD
-561 ALILARD
+561 ALLLARD
-568 NPDAAVKART
+568 DPSAATEAKT
-578 FPGGAHVF
+578 FPGGAHIY

-591 VAPKGVSSLCQESE
+591 VSPKGVGSLCQERE
-605 DLAAASEAGRQAA
+605 LLAAANEAGREAA
-618 EAVFAPLL
+618 EAVLVPLL
-626 NRNIASWS
+626 NRNIASWN

>member
-1 MGTVVNI
+1 METLSNTA
-8 GMFSRHA
+8 MFSKLT
-15 SFSSIVRRPKGV
+15 SFSVNASRPKGV
-27 RGGGRADARR
+27 GRRGRGDARR
-37 AARAA
+37 EIRAA

-47 RTSIRGAS
+47 RTSARVAT
-55 SAPVK
+55 
-60 SAPAVLANDED
+60 SAPASIPPAARVGEKD
-71 AWLGILRDAVAR
+71 AWLGILKNAVER
-83 EGGTLRCSP
+83 EGGTLKCSP

-104 FAQYWRRGDASSH
+104 FAQYWRMGDASSH
-117 DEDDACY
+117 DED
-124 HANQPFTGAEK
+124 GAWGASIKELQSSQAEESKK
-135 TKTADAKDGKGNVW
+135 TRKTSLW

-160 DIEDDV
+160 ELEDDV
-166 DPAGSHPVLEALLA
+166 DVDTEGHPVLEAILA
-180 RKRSGSVPSHRTD
+180 RKRSGSVPGDRSD

-211 AGACGEILRAGF
+211 AGMCGEMLRCGF

-243 LANQPEGIRA
+243 LANQPEGIAA

-269 PALNRGRKGRKGKR
+269 PALQRMGPRKGKKG
-283 NEDGADED
+283 ESMDKSWDESVDED
-291 DEEEKVQPAMD
+291 PGPDTVRPAMD
-302 VSYLVDGVMDGTTN
+302 VSYLVDGVMDHSATRPLN
-316 RALRWDLLMNSRVP
+316 WDALINSRVP

-347 GPWRG
+347 GPWKG

-366 PTLAGPEPVTWRG
+366 PIFAGPEPVTWRG

-418 RTESVSSEVSSV
+418 MPASTADDPAV

-449 PSRPNG
+449 SSRPDG
-455 GMFFSRVGMFFDRR
+455 GMFFSRVGGFLDR

-484 NDYTERLHLAGDGT
+484 DVAMVEAS
-498 ENTTERRKRQKNFI
+498 ENTSEKKKRKNFI
-512 IRALGGMLYHVVRGA
+512 VKALGGMLYQVVRGA

-551 EGGEMKSLDD
+551 EGGEMQSLDD
-561 ALILARD
+561 ALLLARD
-568 NPDAAVKART
+568 DPSAATEART
-578 FPGGAHVF
+578 FPGGAHVY

-591 VAPKGVSSLCQESE
+591 VSPKGVGSLCQERE
-605 DLAAASEAGRQAA
+605 LLAAANEAGREAA
-618 EAVFAPLL
+618 EAVLVPLL
-626 NRNIASWS
+626 NRNIASWN

>member
-8 GMFSRHA
+8 GMFSGHA
-15 SFSSIVRRPKGV
+15 SFSSTVRRPKGV
-27 RGGGRADARR
+27 RRGGRAAARR

-60 SAPAVLANDED
+60 SAPAALADDED

-117 DEDDACY
+117 DEDDALSSTN
-124 HANQPFTGAEK
+124 HSFIAEK
-135 TKTADAKDGKGNVW
+135 TKTAAAKDGKGPW

-166 DPAGSHPVLEALLA
+166 DPAGGHPVLEALLA
-180 RKRSGSVPSHRTD
+180 RKRSESVPGERTD

-211 AGACGEILRAGF
+211 AGACGEILRSGF

-283 NEDGADED
+283 NEDGSDED
-291 DEEEKVQPAMD
+291 DDEEKVQPAMD

-366 PTLAGPEPVTWRG
+366 PTLAGPEPVMWRG

-418 RTESVSSEVSSV
+418 RTESVSSDVSSV
-430 PPSSITA
+430 PPSSITP
-437 DSLVPAAAGNGG
+437 DSLVPAAAGNG

-469 RRRRGPAPSAAGGEG
+469 RRRGPAPSAAGGEG
-484 NDYTERLHLAGDGT
+484 NVAVGDGT
-498 ENTTERRKRQKNFI
+498 ENTTERRKRKNFI
-512 IRALGGMLYHVVRGA
+512 VRALGGMLYHVVRGA

-540 YDLHRRLHDES
+540 YDLHCRLHDES

-568 NPDAAVKART
+568 DPDAAVRART

-605 DLAAASEAGRQAA
+605 VLAAASEAGRQAA